1 MFNGTLRGRAAKACA
16 SFAFILIGGLPWLT
30 PGPAQAQSSPTI
42 EWEVYNRFR
51 FYKDP
56 EIFRKYLAVAEDAKS
71 AGLGAWVLA
80 TEDALQK
87 KPENEK
93 LGWAASSFGPQALCW
108 SRGTLQYTLCGGSER
123 NYVLPAT
130 ITILARVAGGNDLDA
145 ATCAWTLDSHQGAPK
160 SLRGPCSGTTID
172 APYAADQTQAST
184 LSVVLPPAAGA
195 APAVG
200 PAEVKIRDYLIVGMG
215 DSFGAGVGNPDIP
228 AQIDPDGRN
237 AFSYYTIYGFPSDHS
252 PIDDPPR
259 YYLPARQGL
268 GGPGGGPGQAQW
280 LDTRCFRSQYGPQFR
295 AALQL
300 AAALRHNSVTYV
312 DLACSGATVLQGLLT
327 PKPLDPGFALNL
339 APVGAQLDD
348 AARIVCDQRTAVWE
362 ASVKLKPSFR
372 SSECG
377 EGVLCEYKND
387 RTLNFTL
394 LQRASRLNFKRNR
407 NQAPSQRI
415 ILHGCGQDGYRRP
428 VDYLLLSIGG
438 NDIGFASLV
447 AQEALP
453 TETLDAEVLRQL
465 LQYTFGLIEDG
476 AGAEA
481 RLAFLPHIYTRLKE
495 AFATL
500 MPIREQDQS
509 RVLLAAYPLPDG
521 GTGSTL
527 CGETAASAGRADDTM
542 DGVNVL
548 GGFLNGDAP
557 DSAKLKI
564 VKDVHGAACKL
575 DVQRTAWMDEATGG
589 SGSMAG
595 ACPGV
600 APGGDPVPKLPWRY
614 VTGLVQTAWPHGFC
628 AVAKNLGSA
637 CSADPNGALCVA
649 ETAEAPAFHDAP
661 SLWLPLPRPN
671 KSTSIPYDVANYRA
685 YRTRERWFRTF
696 NDAYLTTNWQA
707 TLIDR
712 SDVANAL
719 SAFSTSAM
727 HPTAEGY
734 AAIADSLV
742 QAIAADLCKRGEV
755 DDAGKGIVNFCP
767 H

>member
-1 MFNGTLRGRAAKACA
+1 MLGARPCGRAARARA
-16 SFAFILIGGLPWLT
+16 NFALILVGALAWLSPGL
-30 PGPAQAQSSPTI
+30 AQAQSSPTI

-56 EIFRKYLAVAEDAKS
+56 EIFRTYLTVAEDAKS
-71 AGLGAWVLA
+71 AGPGAWVLA

-87 KPENEK
+87 KAENEQR
-93 LGWAASSFGPQALCW
+93 GWAAMNFKPESFCW
-108 SRGTLQYTLCGGSER
+108 YSGSLQYNNCGSER
-123 NYVLPAT
+123 DYILPKT
-130 ITILARVAGGNDLDA
+130 ITVLAEVTGDRSRESG
-145 ATCAWTLDSHQGAPK
+145 TCSWALETPEGAKTPI
-160 SLRGPCSGTTID
+160 SGPC
-172 APYAADQTQAST
+172 
-184 LSVVLPPAAGA
+184 AGA
-195 APAVG
+195 KIDVLYADDATKESKLCIAVKPNATDCVADIAPV
-200 PAEVKIRDYLIVGMG
+200 EVKIRDYLIVGMG
-215 DSFGAGVGNPDIP
+215 NSFGAGVGNPDIP

-237 AFSYYTIYGFPSDHS
+237 AFSYYTIYGVPSDHS

-259 YYLPARQGL
+259 YYVPARQDL
-268 GGPGGGPGQAQW
+268 GGRGGGRGQAEW

-300 AAALRHNSVTYV
+300 AVALKHNSVTYV
-312 DLACSGATVLQGLLT
+312 DLACNGATVLQGLLT
-327 PKPLDPGFALNL
+327 PKPLDPGFAANL

-348 AARIVCDQRTAVWE
+348 AARIVCDRRTAVWE
-362 ASVKLKPSFR
+362 ATVKLEPDFR
-372 SSECG
+372 PSECG
-377 EGVLCEYKND
+377 EGVLCEYRSDK
-387 RTLNFTL
+387 TLDFTL
-394 LQRASRLNFKRNR
+394 LQRASRLNFNRNR
-407 NQAPSQRI
+407 NQAPSQKFT
-415 ILHGCGQDGYRRP
+415 LHGCGQDGYRRP
-428 VDYLLLSIGG
+428 IDYLVLSIGG

-476 AGAEA
+476 AGAEL
-481 RLAFLPHIYTRLKE
+481 RLGFLPHIYARLNE
-495 AFATL
+495 AFAKL
-500 MPIREQDQS
+500 MPIRGQDLS

-527 CGETAASAGRADDTM
+527 CGEAAASAGRSDDTM
-542 DGVNVL
+542 DGLNVL
-548 GGFLNGDAP
+548 GGFLNGAAP
-557 DSAKLKI
+557 DGAKVKI
-564 VKDVHGAACKL
+564 VKDVHNAACKL
-575 DVQRTAWMDEATGG
+575 DVQRTAWMDEAAGG
-589 SGSMAG
+589 LGSMAG

-600 APGGDPVPKLPWRY
+600 SPGGAPASKLPWRY
-614 VTGLVQTAWPHGFC
+614 VTGLVQTVWPHGYC

-649 ETAEAPAFHDAP
+649 ETAELPAFHDAP

-671 KSTSIPYDVANYRA
+671 KLTSIPYDVANYRA
-685 YRTRERWFRTF
+685 YQTRERWFRTF

-707 TLIDR
+707 TLADR

-719 SAFSTSAM
+719 STFSTSAM

-742 QAIAADLCKRGEV
+742 QAIGADLCKRGEV
-755 DDAGKGIVNFCP
+755 DDAGKQIVDFCP